1 MYFQSC
7 LSWDDKFVPLF
18 MVVLSS
24 RTFVGISAR
33 MGVDGAFGQVGLEW
47 VTQVRT
53 STSLDG
59 GIYVHNGQSLKM
71 VLNTPDDV
79 IDILSFRFEILS
91 EKNVKKKLAHQ

>member
-1 MYFQSC
+1 MSFQSC
-7 LSWDDKFVPLF
+7 LSCGDKSASSFVA
-18 MVVLSS
+18 VLPT

-33 MGVDGAFGQVGLEW
+33 MGVDGAFGRVGLEW
-47 VTQVRT
+47 VTQLRT

-79 IDILSFRFEILS
+79 MDILSFRS
-91 EKNVKKKLAHQ
+91 ETF

>member
-1 MYFQSC
+1 
-7 LSWDDKFVPLF
+7 
-18 MVVLSS
+18 MVVLLT

-33 MGVDGAFGQVGLEW
+33 MGVDGAFGRVGMEW

-59 GIYVHNGQSLKM
+59 GIHVHNGQSLKM

-79 IDILSFRFEILS
+79 MDILSFRS
-91 EKNVKKKLAHQ
+91 EMFYQKNLKNVG